1 MSNANAP
8 AFPLVNEMK
17 DHWGNVSQEPS
28 PGLNKREY
36 AAIQIAAGMCGGE
49 SETEG
54 YWKNETLA
62 ARAVARA
69 DALLAELSKYG

>member
-1 MSNANAP
+1 MAIGTDL
-8 AFPLVNEMK
+8 AFPIV
-17 DHWGNVSQEPS
+17 GEPRMGCD
-28 PGLNKREY
+28 GLNKREY

-49 SETEG
+49 SETDG

-69 DALLAELSKYG
+69 DALLAELSK